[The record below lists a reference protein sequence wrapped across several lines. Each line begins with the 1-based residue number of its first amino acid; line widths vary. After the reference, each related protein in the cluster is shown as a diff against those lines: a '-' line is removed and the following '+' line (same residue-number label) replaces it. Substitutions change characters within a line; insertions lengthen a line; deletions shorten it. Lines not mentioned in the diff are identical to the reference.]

1 MALVDKPGFCS
12 ISTSITFCNGD
23 ALMLEKSAEQQA
35 FADDP
40 RLKLV
45 ERAMKRLQYQPDA
58 LIEVLHTAQEAYG
71 YLSRELLAHV
81 AARLRL
87 PESQVFGVATF
98 YHFFTLRPK
107 GEHSCIVCTG
117 TACYV
122 KGAGEIVRLLEQT
135 CGIHAGQTTPDGKL
149 SLGTAR
155 CLGNCS
161 LAPMMTLDNTVHGPE
176 TPGGALEK
184 LQRLLEVSDEQS

>member
-1 MALVDKPGFCS
+1 MSL
-12 ISTSITFCNGD
+12 D
-23 ALMLEKSAEQQA
+23 AAERSGQS
-35 FADDP
+35 DDP
-40 RLKLV
+40 RLRLV
-45 ERAMKRLQYQPDA
+45 ERAMQRLQYRPDA

-71 YLSRELLAHV
+71 YLSRELLAYV
-81 AARLRL
+81 SARLHL

-122 KGAGEIVRLLEQT
+122 KGAKDILDKLEHAS
-135 CGIHAGQTTPDGKL
+135 GIHAGQTTADGKL

-161 LAPMMTLDNTVHGPE
+161 LAPMLTLDDVVLGPE
-176 TPGGALEK
+176 TPDGALSK
-184 LQRLLEVSDEQS
+184 LQHLLEVADE

>member
-1 MALVDKPGFCS
+1 MRLGVLRMSDTGEHT
-12 ISTSITFCNGD
+12 IS
-23 ALMLEKSAEQQA
+23 L
-35 FADDP
+35 ADDP

-45 ERAMKRLQYQPDA
+45 DRAMKRLQYQPDA
-58 LIEVLHTAQEAYG
+58 LIEVLHTAQEAFG
-71 YLSRELLAHV
+71 YLSRELLAYV
-81 AARLRL
+81 ATQLKL

-122 KGAGEIVRLLEQT
+122 KGAGEILNRLEQAT
-135 CGIHAGQTTPDGKL
+135 GIKAGQTTADGRL

-161 LAPMMTLDNTVHGPE
+161 LAPMLTVDDVVYGPE
-176 TPGGALEK
+176 TPDTAVEK
-184 LQRLLEVSDEQS
+184 LSGLLEVGDELA

>member
-1 MALVDKPGFCS
+1 MSELS
-12 ISTSITFCNGD
+12 
-23 ALMLEKSAEQQA
+23 
-35 FADDP
+35 DDP

-71 YLSRELLAHV
+71 YLSRELLAFV
-81 AARLRL
+81 AAKLKL

-122 KGAGEIVRLLEQT
+122 KGAGDILARLEQVT
-135 CGIHAGQTTPDGKL
+135 GIQAGQTTADGKL
-149 SLGTAR
+149 SLGKAR

-161 LAPMMTLDNTVHGPE
+161 LAPMLTVDDLVHGPE
-176 TPGGALEK
+176 NPDSAVEK
-184 LQRLLEVSDEQS
+184 LGRVLEVDDELA

>member
-1 MALVDKPGFCS
+1 MPEHTCEHIPL
-12 ISTSITFCNGD
+12 
-23 ALMLEKSAEQQA
+23 
-35 FADDP
+35 ADDP

-45 ERAMKRLQYQPDA
+45 DRALKRLQYQPDA
-58 LIEVLHTAQEAYG
+58 LIEVLHTAQEAFG
-71 YLSRELLAHV
+71 YLSRDLLAHV
-81 AARLRL
+81 AAQLKL

-122 KGAGEIVRLLEQT
+122 KGAGEILDKLEQAT
-135 CGIHAGQTTPDGKL
+135 GIKAGQTTADGKL

-161 LAPMMTLDNTVHGPE
+161 LAPMLTVDDAVYGPE
-176 TPGGALEK
+176 TPDSAFAK
-184 LQRLLEVSDEQS
+184 LQGLLEVPNEQG

>member
-1 MALVDKPGFCS
+1 MANAQAAAPQVSVPVPEDPRRRLVDR
-12 ISTSITFCNGD
+12 
-23 ALMLEKSAEQQA
+23 AL
-35 FADDP
+35 
-40 RLKLV
+40 
-45 ERAMKRLQYQPDA
+45 KRFQYRPDA

-71 YLSRELLAHV
+71 YLSEETLVYVAKELK
-81 AARLRL
+81 L

-98 YHFFTLRPK
+98 YHFFSLRPQ

-122 KGAGEIVRLLEQT
+122 KGAGEIVAALEEEF
-135 CGIHAGQTTPDGKL
+135 GIRAGQTTPDGQL

-161 LAPMMTLDNTVHGPE
+161 LAPMLTVDDQVLGRE
-176 TPGGALEK
+176 TPQAVVRRVRELVEAKQGTE
-184 LQRLLEVSDEQS
+184 EES

>member
-1 MALVDKPGFCS
+1 MS
-12 ISTSITFCNGD
+12 GD
-23 ALMLEKSAEQQA
+23 CCEHTPL
-35 FADDP
+35 ADDP
-40 RLKLV
+40 RLRLV
-45 ERAMKRLQYQPDA
+45 DRAMKRLQYQPDA
-58 LIEVLHTAQEAYG
+58 LIEVLHTAQESFG

-81 AARLRL
+81 AKQLKL

-122 KGAGEIVRLLEQT
+122 KGASEILGQLEQAA
-135 CGIHAGQTTPDGKL
+135 GIKAGQTTADGKL

-161 LAPMMTLDNTVHGPE
+161 LAPMLTVDDAVHGPE
-176 TPGGALEK
+176 TPDSAIEK
-184 LQRLLEVSDEQS
+184 LDRLLEVPHELG

>member
-1 MALVDKPGFCS
+1 MPDPHEDVAP
-12 ISTSITFCNGD
+12 
-23 ALMLEKSAEQQA
+23 
-35 FADDP
+35 ADDP

-45 ERAMKRLQYQPDA
+45 DRAMMKLQYQPDA
-58 LIEVLHTAQEAYG
+58 LIEVLHIAQETYG

-81 AARLRL
+81 SVKLKL

-122 KGAGEIVRLLEQT
+122 KGVGEIVKSLEGNFGVQ
-135 CGIHAGQTTPDGKL
+135 AGQTTSDGKL
-149 SLGTAR
+149 SLATAR
-155 CLGNCS
+155 CLGYCS
-161 LAPMMTLDNTVHGPE
+161 LAPVLTLDGRVFGPE
-176 TPGGALEK
+176 TPSGAVEK
-184 LQRLLEVSDEQS
+184 LEQLLEAQDD

>member
-1 MALVDKPGFCS
+1 MS
-12 ISTSITFCNGD
+12 GD
-23 ALMLEKSAEQQA
+23 LHSAQT
-35 FADDP
+35 ADDP

-81 AARLRL
+81 AAKLRL

-122 KGAGEIVRLLEQT
+122 KGAGEIVNRLEQT

-149 SLGTAR
+149 SLGTTR

-161 LAPMMTLDNTVHGPE
+161 LAPMMMLDDTVHGPE
-176 TPGGALEK
+176 TPDGAEAK
-184 LQRLLEVSDEQS
+184 LNHLLEVANEPS

>member
-1 MALVDKPGFCS
+1 MPLSPTERKR
-12 ISTSITFCNGD
+12 D
-23 ALMLEKSAEQQA
+23 AMTDHHEGVSQVE
-35 FADDP
+35 DP
-40 RLKLV
+40 RLRLV
-45 ERAMKRLQYQPDA
+45 DRAMKRLQYQPDA

-71 YLSRELLAHV
+71 YLSRELLTHV
-81 AARLRL
+81 SHKLNL

-107 GEHSCIVCTG
+107 GEHNCIVCTG

-122 KGAGEIVRLLEQT
+122 KGAGEIVKSLEETFTVQ
-135 CGIHAGQTTPDGKL
+135 AGQTTSDGKL

-161 LAPMMTLDNTVHGPE
+161 LAPMLTMDGRVYGPE
-176 TPGGALEK
+176 SPDGVTKK
-184 LQRLLEVSDEQS
+184 LRQLLEAHDDEN

>member
-1 MALVDKPGFCS
+1 MS
-12 ISTSITFCNGD
+12 GD
-23 ALMLEKSAEQQA
+23 QNNSQT
-35 FADDP
+35 ADDP

-45 ERAMKRLQYQPDA
+45 ERAMKRFQYQPDA

-71 YLSRELLAHV
+71 YLSKELLAHV
-81 AARLRL
+81 AAKLRL

-122 KGAGEIVRLLEQT
+122 KGAAEIVNRLEQT

-161 LAPMMTLDNTVHGPE
+161 LAPMMILDDAVHGPE
-176 TPGGALEK
+176 TADGAEEK
-184 LQRLLEVSDEQS
+184 LRAVLEACNEQS